1 MRLTRFTKSRA
12 RAKLEKIAGF
22 YRRFTCSVEVSEAGQ
37 IHRFLFVKPFVCHFS
52 TKQIKKSLIFDLER
66 NSYHEKLADLYK
78 KCDFSEKVLRL
89 RQRLFRHRFLYFCVV
104 HIRVISILSYFFIFL
119 INVMIFFSFEYKT
132 DADLRIL
139 IFESDAA
146 YNELKNKEVI
156 WILFNICTGFN
167 IIFALLLCLFG
178 FLLNTPKIFVGSV
191 PKTILRSFTLFE
203 NAYNLA
209 LLTLSLLSIKYPIM
223 YGVLLLDIFKR
234 SKDLQ
239 NIIQSVTHN
248 WNQFLKTNMIL
259 LIVMYIFALI
269 AFFFFPGDYRSVD

>member
-1 MRLTRFTKSRA
+1 MTEL
-12 RAKLEKIAGF
+12 RAKAKLKKIRKF
-22 YRRFTCSVEVSEAGQ
+22 YEDFTCSVEVSKGEAIQ
-37 IHRFLFVKPFVCHFS
+37 KFLFVKPFICHFT
-52 TKQIKKSLIFDLER
+52 TKGIKKSLIFDLER
-66 NSYHEKLADLYK
+66 NSYHEKLADLHK
-78 KCDFSEKVLRL
+78 KCEFSEKVLRL
-89 RQRLFRHRFLYFCVV
+89 RQALFGHRALYFCVV
-104 HIRVISILSYFFIFL
+104 HIRVISIMSYFFIFL
-119 INVMIFFSFEYKT
+119 INVMIFFSFQYKT
-132 DADLRIL
+132 DSEFHIL

-146 YNELKNKEVI
+146 YTELQNRRVI
-156 WILFNICTGFN
+156 WILFMICTGFN
-167 IIFALLLCLFG
+167 IIFALLLCTFG

-203 NAYNLA
+203 NAYNLV

-239 NIIQSVTHN
+239 NIIKSVTHN

-269 AFFFFPGDYRSVD
+269 AFFFFPSDYQSVRV